1 MTHRSNRRRLA
12 ACAAIAAFTGL
23 CAALAPAALA
33 QPADAWP
40 SRPITLV
47 VASAAGSGVDIV
59 AREMAG
65 KLAAVFRQPVLV
77 DNKPGGSGSLAG
89 STVARARP
97 DGYTL
102 LYSNASF
109 IAVAPAVLKSMAYD
123 PARDLTPIAQTA
135 AGGILLLASKEVPAN
150 TLPELIALVKA
161 HPDRYS
167 YGTWGIGSS
176 GHLTMAWLMQR
187 AGLKMAHIPYKSTP
201 QITTEL
207 ASGVL
212 QIGWSDPGTPVPLLE
227 ARQFKAIAISGHVRV
242 PRTPQVPTMGE
253 QGHPFDAVGWFGMF
267 GPAKLPPAITERLH
281 AEINRIQKSPEMAK
295 RMESLN
301 FEPPPV
307 KSTEDFRTTIA
318 RDQALWRSIAKETR
332 ISEEP

>member
-1 MTHRSNRRRLA
+1 MKHFTSRRGLVLGSLLA
-12 ACAAIAAFTGL
+12 A
-23 CAALAPAALA
+23 ALPAPAQA
-33 QPADAWP
+33 QPADTWP

-59 AREMAG
+59 AREMAQ
-65 KLAAVFRQPVLV
+65 KLAAVFKQPVIV

-89 STVARARP
+89 STVARAKP
-97 DGYTL
+97 DGHTL

-109 IAVAPAVLKSMAYD
+109 VAVAPAVLKTMTYD

-135 AGGILLLASKEVPAN
+135 VGGIMLLAAKDLPAN

-161 HPDRYS
+161 HPDRYN
-167 YGTWGIGSS
+167 YGTWGLGSS
-176 GHLTMAWLMQR
+176 GHLTMAWLMKQ

-201 QITTEL
+201 QIVNDL
-207 ASGVL
+207 VGGAL
-212 QIGWSDPGTPVPLLE
+212 QIGWSDPGTPVPMLE
-227 ARQFKAIAISGHVRV
+227 AKQIKGIALSGNVRV
-242 PRTPQVPTMGE
+242 PRTPQLATMGE
-253 QGHPFDAVGWFGMF
+253 QGHAFDAVGWFGVF
-267 GPAKLPPAITERLH
+267 GPANLPKAIAERLH
-281 AEINRIQKSPEMAK
+281 AEINRLQKSPETAK

-307 KSTEDFRTTIA
+307 KSSEEFRAIIA
-318 RDQALWRSIAKETR
+318 RDQALWRSIAREAK